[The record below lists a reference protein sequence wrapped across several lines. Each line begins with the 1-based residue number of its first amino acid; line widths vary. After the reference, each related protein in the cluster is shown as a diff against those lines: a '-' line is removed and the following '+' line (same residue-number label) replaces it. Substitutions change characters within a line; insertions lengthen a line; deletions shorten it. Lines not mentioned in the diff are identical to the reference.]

1 MDKIE
6 IEIDVYENTTGYLKN
21 HWTNHKACCTHFDVF
36 SMLNS
41 NMGMKFNTFNFCEK
55 YEILT
60 LLCAVVRAELWNN
73 NW

>member
-1 MDKIE
+1 MFMKTPLVISR
-6 IEIDVYENTTGYLKN
+6 TTGPTIRLV
-21 HWTNHKACCTHFDVF
+21 CTHFDVF